1 MDDAEAKATLI
12 IHHVVTPG
20 DPDDLLRRRLLMY
33 TYHMDLRPLA
43 SGRNRAVSGEV
54 CGCFV
59 WCRVSG
65 GSRPDGSTGR
75 LC

>member
-20 DPDDLLRRRLLMY
+20 DPEDLLRRLLQMC
-33 TYHMDLRPLA
+33 TYHMDVRPLA
-43 SGRNRAVSGEV
+43 SGRSAAVSGP
-54 CGCFV
+54 FI

-65 GSRPDGSTGR
+65 GSHTDGSTSR
-75 LC
+75 LRCI

>member
-1 MDDAEAKATLI
+1 MDDAKAKATLI

-20 DPDDLLRRRLLMY
+20 DPEDLLRRLLQMC
-33 TYHMDLRPLA
+33 TYHMDVKPLA
-43 SGRNRAVSGEV
+43 SGGNRAFSKEV
-54 CGCFV
+54 HGRFL
-59 WCRVSG
+59 WCRVFN